1 MLILDLDMRIQ
12 IANWAAHGVRL
23 EQLIGA
29 NMLDLASSEDRPRI
43 HACFDQVKTTKSPG
57 RYETTF
63 TAPDTGA
70 VTYWDVRVAP
80 LLEEEQVVGF
90 AVFCSDVSERRRSAA
105 ERADQPAFGRVLG
118 RGCSTRSV
126 VCCQTTV
133 DA

>member
-23 EQLIGA
+23 EQQIAA
-29 NMLDLASSEDRPRI
+29 NMLDLASSEGRPRI
-43 HACFDQVKTTKSPG
+43 HACFDQVKTSKRPG

-90 AVFCSDVSERRRSAA
+90 AVFCSDVSERRRAAA
-105 ERADQPAFGRVLG
+105 ERADQSSLRSSLG
-118 RGCSTRSV
+118 EGLLNQIRRLLSDDG
-126 VCCQTTV
+126 
-133 DA
+133 